1 MARLDDGPARSRG
14 AARRCGGGAVTV
26 TVDGSRAS
34 VEAFLYDEADL
45 LDGWRL
51 EEWLALFEPDGVYEV
66 PSTDQREGDPRDT
79 LYLVADD
86 MVTLRARVDRL
97 QSKSAFAESPPSRT
111 RRLVSNVRVR
121 PGAAPDTLEV
131 DANFAV
137 YRMKHQAVDLYVGR
151 YRHVLR
157 VRDGA
162 LRFAVRRAVLD
173 LESLRPAGGKVSIIL

>member
-1 MARLDDGPARSRG
+1 MT
-14 AARRCGGGAVTV
+14 AA
-26 TVDGSRAS
+26 GSVRER

-45 LDGWRL
+45 LDAWRL

-66 PSTDQREGDPRDT
+66 PPTDRREGAARDT
-79 LYLVADD
+79 LYLIADD

-97 QSKSAFAESPPSRT
+97 LSKSAFAESPPART

-121 PGAAPDTLEV
+121 PAGQADAVEV
-131 DANFAV
+131 DANFVV
-137 YRMKHQAVDLYVGR
+137 YRMKHHAVDLYVGR

-157 VRDGA
+157 CGRDGA
-162 LRFAVRRAVLD
+162 LRFAVRRAELD